1 MALIGKKTESI
12 PAGLALILGNVNPL
26 SDPRMRTFVRSAVT
40 EGDYRAV
47 QDAHALAESLLPPA
61 SELWPWWLD
70 GMESLAR
77 NGDQD
82 LGLFVR
88 FTTDVAGI
96 APWGKLPATASQ
108 RLRALSG

>member
-1 MALIGKKTESI
+1 MALIGKKAESI
-12 PAGLALILGNVNPL
+12 PSGLALALGKVNPL
-26 SDPRMRTFVRSAVT
+26 SDPRMRMLVRSAVT

-47 QDAHALAESLLPPA
+47 QDAHALAESLVPHA

-70 GMESLAR
+70 GVETLAR
-77 NGDQD
+77 SGDPD

-88 FTTDVAGI
+88 FTSDVAGI
-96 APWGKLPATASQ
+96 APWGNLPATARK